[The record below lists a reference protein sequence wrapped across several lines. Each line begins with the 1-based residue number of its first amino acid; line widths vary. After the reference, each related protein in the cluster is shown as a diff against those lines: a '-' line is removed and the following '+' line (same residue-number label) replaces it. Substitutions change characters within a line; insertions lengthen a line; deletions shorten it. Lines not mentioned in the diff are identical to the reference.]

1 MGQSETKLERTAES
15 ISVERWPSEIPLL
28 IFVALASAGIWL
40 LLAVSVIGI
49 FYVLLIGLFL
59 FVAHVVSIAHIR
71 GSGVRLGPGQFPEL
85 FRRVEVLAAQMG
97 MESMPEAYLMEAGG
111 TLNAFATKFLR
122 SRLIVLYSDL
132 LDACGEDVAAR
143 DMVIAHELGH
153 IKAGHFRWVWFL
165 APGMLV
171 PFLGSIYSQAREL
184 TCDRYGAAL
193 CGDPDG
199 SLRGLAILAA
209 GKDHGRLVNLQGFAE
224 QRRLLDT
231 GFMTFG
237 KWLSTHPPLCE
248 RIAALRPS
256 LVAAVEPSS
265 RGLLRALAMV
275 GGLIMIPSIASVVFI
290 ATLLPKYQALIQ
302 EAQNFEEE
310 PFSSSEPAVDTGVD
324 VDDARYQVEEQTA
337 QLAVV
342 VGEYHMK
349 MGVAPPDAEALYGV
363 WRSLRS
369 GEEEPVD
376 PFDGSRYGYY
386 VTDDSFVIWSSGPD
400 GAAETEDDI
409 LKEFPLVQ

>member
-1 MGQSETKLERTAES
+1 M
-15 ISVERWPSEIPLL
+15 
-28 IFVALASAGIWL
+28 
-40 LLAVSVIGI
+40 LAVSVIGI
-49 FYVLLIGLFL
+49 VYVLLVGLFL
-59 FVAHVVSIAHIR
+59 FFAHVVSIAHIR
-71 GSGVRLGPGQFPEL
+71 GSGVRLGPNQFPEL

-132 LDACGEDVAAR
+132 LDACGEDSAAR

-153 IKAGHFRWVWFL
+153 IKAGHFRWLWFL
-165 APGMLV
+165 APGMLI
-171 PFLGSIYSQAREL
+171 PFLGTSYSQAREL

-209 GKDHGRLVNLQGFAE
+209 GKDHGRLINVRDFAE

-231 GFMTFG
+231 GWMTIG

-248 RIAALRPS
+248 RIAAIRPS
-256 LVAAVEPSS
+256 LLATLEPSS
-265 RGLLRALAMV
+265 RGLLRALAII
-275 GGLIMIPSIASVVFI
+275 GGLIMIPTIASAVFI
-290 ATLLPKYQALIQ
+290 ATLIPQFQAMLEETQ
-302 EAQNFEEE
+302 DFDEE
-310 PFSSSEPAVDTGVD
+310 PSSTSVPAVD

-342 VGEYHMK
+342 VEEYQGK
-349 MGVAPPDAEALYGV
+349 MGVVPPDAEALYAA

-369 GEEEPVD
+369 GEEEPLD
-376 PFDGSRYGYY
+376 PFDGSKYGYY
-386 VTDDSFVIWSSGPD
+386 VTDDGFVIWSSGPD

-409 LKEFPLVQ
+409 LKKFPLVQ

>member
-1 MGQSETKLERTAES
+1 MSQSETKLET
-15 ISVERWPSEIPLL
+15 SVEPIS
-28 IFVALASAGIWL
+28 
-40 LLAVSVIGI
+40 
-49 FYVLLIGLFL
+49 
-59 FVAHVVSIAHIR
+59 
-71 GSGVRLGPGQFPEL
+71 
-85 FRRVEVLAAQMG
+85 VLAAQMG

-132 LDACGEDVAAR
+132 LDACGEDSAAR

-153 IKAGHFRWVWFL
+153 IKAGHFRWLWFL

-171 PFLGSIYSQAREL
+171 PFLGTSYSQAREL

-193 CGDPDG
+193 CGDQDG

-209 GKDHGRLVNLQGFAE
+209 GKDHGRLINLRDFAE

-231 GFMTFG
+231 GWMTIG

-256 LVAAVEPSS
+256 LLATLETSS
-265 RGLLRALAMV
+265 RGLLRALAII
-275 GGLIMIPSIASVVFI
+275 GGLIMIPTIASAVFI
-290 ATLLPKYQALIQ
+290 ATLIPKYQAMLEETQ
-302 EAQNFEEE
+302 DFEEE
-310 PFSSSEPAVDTGVD
+310 PSSSSEPAVDINVD
-324 VDDARYQVEEQTA
+324 VDDARYQVEEQTT

-342 VGEYHMK
+342 VDEYRSK
-349 MGVAPPDAEALYGV
+349 IGVIPPDAQALYAA
-363 WRSLRS
+363 WRSLRP
-369 GEEEPVD
+369 GEEEPLD
-376 PFDGSRYGYY
+376 PFDGSNYGYY
-386 VTDDSFVIWSSGPD
+386 VTDDGFVIWSSGPD

-409 LKEFPLVQ
+409 LKEFPLEQCPDSLLWFTSSTSGTGRTSPARTVRGFIGTQNTLHFLSLWT